1 MSQISSETSNP
12 SQNEIHVQ
20 KRRRGAQPG
29 NTNALKH
36 GRYLAGYRL
45 RNAAA
50 LDVSPPDIDEL
61 IERIRISIQHN
72 FEIGLQA
79 DNLAESN
86 QVLRSL
92 SLAAIGLVRL
102 INLSCKANTSRT
114 APVQDRLSLEVTK
127 TLIAKYRQ
135 SHGDAAN
142 HPVGSQSRE

>member
-1 MSQISSETSNP
+1 MSQISSITSNP
-12 SQNEIHVQ
+12 LHTEVPGSMR
-20 KRRRGAQPG
+20 KRGAQPG

-45 RNAAA
+45 RNAANA
-50 LDVSPPDIDEL
+50 DVSPPDIDEL

-86 QVLRSL
+86 QALRSI

-102 INLSCKANTSRT
+102 INLSCKATNSRV
-114 APVQDRLSLEVTK
+114 APVQDQLSLEVTK
-127 TLIAKYRQ
+127 KLIAKYRQ
-135 SHGDAAN
+135 SRADAAN
-142 HPVGSQSRE
+142 NPVDPQLKH